1 MYVIAPISSSRLTSS
16 VIRLSWPIASAR
28 VIQSRRS
35 LGPKPC
41 GLAPRWAA
49 AGVPGETLIS
59 SMGSASAESIRC
71 GERERKPPPRLLLER
86 ILDRTPAASR
96 QASPRHVEIDRVLL
110 LALVPILVELGLPV
124 LRMERVAVV
133 ARAPGQEHQRTEK
146 CEPCNRHRAPL
157 LTSESTRRGGRE

>member
-1 MYVIAPISSSRLTSS
+1 MYSPPSRGQWRAAGKSRMSTLSSR
-16 VIRLSWPIASAR
+16 
-28 VIQSRRS
+28 
-35 LGPKPC
+35 
-41 GLAPRWAA
+41 RWFSCT
-49 AGVPGETLIS
+49 GVPSPSTTTGGIGLPSFVLHRRIS
-59 SMGSASAESIRC
+59 SMTGSPAGSPMARANRSTLEPRGFQSA
-71 GERERKPPPRLLLER
+71 RKPPPRLLLER

-146 CEPCNRHRAPL
+146 CEPCNRHRAPP
-157 LTSESTRRGGRE
+157 

>member
-16 VIRLSWPIASAR
+16 VIRLSWPIASTRA
-28 VIQSRRS
+28 IQSRRS
-35 LGPKPC
+35 LGPKPW

-110 LALVPILVELGLPV
+110 LALVPTGELGRFQRGEGLPGGTLKSTEFSCWHSYQSWSNSV
-124 LRMERVAVV
+124 CPYSGWSELR
-133 ARAPGQEHQRTEK
+133 
-146 CEPCNRHRAPL
+146 
-157 LTSESTRRGGRE
+157 